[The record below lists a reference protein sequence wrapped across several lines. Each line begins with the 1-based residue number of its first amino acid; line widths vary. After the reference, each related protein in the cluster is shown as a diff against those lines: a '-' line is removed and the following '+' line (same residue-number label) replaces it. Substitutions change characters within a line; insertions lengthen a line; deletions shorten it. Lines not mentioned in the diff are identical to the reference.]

1 MHDNVNRQPL
11 YSTPAQVIRAIANY
25 CGRADQSGNDWKC
38 KCPICGRHSLSITH
52 GVKVP
57 ILIRCWHCESNGLND
72 GYSEQRKIFVEA
84 GLLEPAREY
93 KRLSAKEY
101 EEYCEE
107 KRAAAQRLWDRL
119 EPIRQGYEA
128 AKYLKA
134 RGIDSFIGH
143 RALRSMGTIHPSGV
157 PCLVLAARL
166 IHVNFGICAVQ
177 FTYLQSDGSDRDRE
191 LNPGRMT
198 YGSMKG
204 GAVWVG
210 RPQLHE
216 EVVVAEGLETCLSA
230 MLLLNLKCGAAV
242 CGPHMKDLVLPRN
255 VRHVHIAADND
266 ETGRGA
272 TDCTA
277 KMWRNRGL
285 KVRVSVPDVEGQDF
299 NDVLLGKGV
308 KQ

>member
-1 MHDNVNRQPL
+1 MSGDTYN
-11 YSTPAQVIRAIANY
+11 TPQTSAQVIRAIANY

-38 KCPICGRHSLSITH
+38 KCPICGRHSLSLTPKLFKLVYCH
-52 GVKVP
+52 
-57 ILIRCWHCESNGLND
+57 HCASNGIND
-72 GYSEQRKIFVEA
+72 GYSEQRKIFVDA

-101 EEYCEE
+101 EEYCTE
-107 KRAAAQRLWDRL
+107 KRTAAQHLWDL
-119 EPIRQGYEA
+119 CEPIRQGCAA
-128 AKYLKA
+128 AKYLQA
-134 RGIDSFIGH
+134 RGIGSFNGH
-143 RALRSMGTIHPSGV
+143 RALRTALTRHPCGDL
-157 PCLVLAARL
+157 CIVLAARL

-177 FTYLQSDGSDRDRE
+177 LTYLQGDDRARD
-191 LNPGRMT
+191 LNPGRIT
-198 YGSMKG
+198 HGSMKG

-242 CGPHMKDLVLPRN
+242 CGPHMKNLVLPRN
-255 VRHVHIAADND
+255 VRNVHIAADND

-272 TDCTA
+272 AECTA

-285 KVRVSVPDVEGQDF
+285 KVRVSVPDKEGEDF
-299 NDVLLGKGV
+299 NDVWLRQCLQKMGR